1 MPVWTDKQ
9 KEFIREAI
17 DKHHRWNFKG
27 GATRSGKTYLD
38 FKYVIPQR
46 IRARAGLDGLSV
58 ILGVTNST
66 IERNVLEPMRKI
78 YGEDFVSR
86 ISSDNTILL
95 FGEKCYALGAEKISQ
110 LSKLRGASFKY
121 CYGDE
126 VADWSSDVFDLL
138 KSRLDKSYSCF
149 DGTFNPKSPQHW
161 LKKFIDSDA
170 DIFSQTYSIDDNPFL
185 DPSFVENLKREYAGT
200 VLFDRYILGNWVA
213 AEGAIYRTFA
223 DNPDRFI
230 CKREL
235 TDFHAPNHL
244 DIVKAVIGVDFGG
257 GTSAHAFC
265 CTGFTRGMKKVVVLD
280 EYREKEALTPEK
292 LNQAFADFVRSC
304 KERWFVTD
312 VYCDSAE
319 QTLINGFRQTVA
331 RERLMVNVGNALKK
345 PINER
350 IRATCVL
357 MGADRFLI
365 SEDCKETIDAFRS
378 AVWDAKKITED
389 VRLDNGTTNIDSL
402 DAYEYSVEREIPSLL
417 GVRV

>member
-1 MPVWTDKQ
+1 MITAKQ
-9 KEFIREAI
+9 QEFLLNC
-17 DKHHRWNFKG
+17 DHRWNIKT
-27 GATRSGKTYLD
+27 GATGSGKTYID
-38 FKYVIPQR
+38 VVKTIPSR
-46 IRARAGLDGLSV
+46 ILASKGEGLIVL
-58 ILGVTNST
+58 LGNTKGT
-66 IERNVLEPMRKI
+66 LERNILTPMREL
-78 YGEDFVSR
+78 YPPFVGQ
-86 ISSDNTILL
+86 ISSDNTVKL
-95 FGEKCYALGAEKISQ
+95 FGKRVFALGADNKKHVARIQ
-110 LSKLRGASFKY
+110 GASMEY
-121 CYGDE
+121 VYGDE
-126 VADWSSDVFDLL
+126 VTTWSEEVFQML
-138 KSRLDKSYSCF
+138 KSRLRCEHSHF
-149 DGTFNPKSPQHW
+149 DGTCNPDHPSHW
-161 LKKFIDSDA
+161 FKKFLDSDA
-170 DIFSQTYSIDDNPFL
+170 DIYQQAYVIEDGVLPKDI
-185 DPSFVENLKREYAGT
+185 VEQLKKEYAGT
-200 VLFDRYILGNWVA
+200 VYYDRFIRGLWVA
-213 AEGAIYRTFA
+213 ADGVIYKVFA

-235 TDFHAPNHL
+235 TDFHSPNHL

-292 LNQAFADFVRSC
+292 LNQAFADFIRSC

-378 AVWDAKKITED
+378 AVWDSKKITED

-402 DAYEYSVEREIPSLL
+402 DAFEYSIEREIPSLL